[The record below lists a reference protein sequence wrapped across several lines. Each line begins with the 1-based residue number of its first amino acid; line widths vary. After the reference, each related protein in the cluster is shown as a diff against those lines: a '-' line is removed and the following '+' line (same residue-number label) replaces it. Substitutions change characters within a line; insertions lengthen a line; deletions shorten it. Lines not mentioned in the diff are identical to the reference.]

1 MNDDRKHGLA
11 SLIHVLGEPPRRGG
25 AYLIYGRCGVGKSTL
40 AMGMLCDSER
50 SGHYISTEQ
59 PTADVW
65 RQFSWMRNEK
75 ACPLVSATTAIK
87 KIDLAINAQKAVVY
101 VIDSIFD
108 IDNTSPPAAAR
119 ALARLASERDV
130 IIFATAYTNAEGG
143 LFGGNRL
150 RKHFA
155 NVLRLRAQGEAT
167 DPHRIL
173 ETETTPRRRALFKM
187 HEGRM
192 LDCGPLPNEEA

>member
-1 MNDDRKHGLA
+1 M
-11 SLIHVLGEPPRRGG
+11 
-25 AYLIYGRCGVGKSTL
+25 
-40 AMGMLCDSER
+40 
-50 SGHYISTEQ
+50 
-59 PTADVW
+59 
-65 RQFSWMRNEK
+65 
-75 ACPLVSATTAIK
+75 
-87 KIDLAINAQKAVVY
+87 
-101 VIDSIFD
+101 
-108 IDNTSPPAAAR
+108 
-119 ALARLASERDV
+119 
-130 IIFATAYTNAEGG
+130 IIFATAYTYAEGG